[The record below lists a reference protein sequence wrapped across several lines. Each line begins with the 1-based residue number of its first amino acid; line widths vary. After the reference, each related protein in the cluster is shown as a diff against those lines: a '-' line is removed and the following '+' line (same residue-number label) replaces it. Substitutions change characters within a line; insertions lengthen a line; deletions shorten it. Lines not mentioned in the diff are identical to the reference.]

1 MGVSEKV
8 VNGYGENDGSP
19 VELGLF
25 LKLYGTKAIY
35 RLSNPTDNFGR

>member
-25 LKLYGTKAIY
+25 LKLSGTKAIY